1 MLDVM
6 EKNGC
11 TVSKDIDA
19 MYMTL
24 AMEVLKQERENNC
37 KLQLFG
43 SVDEF
48 SNIPVFIITL
58 DTLGLGDKKLKYGI
72 QQDMGNGFLYL
83 VREDISDA

>member
-1 MLDVM
+1 
-6 EKNGC
+6 
-11 TVSKDIDA
+11 VSKDIDA

-37 KLQLFG
+37 KLQLLG

-48 SNIPVFIITL
+48 SNMPLFIITL

-72 QQDMGNGFLYL
+72 QQDIEIKWPDRFLYL
-83 VREDISDA
+83 VREDISEIEIEK